1 MNLYD
6 LVPETKK
13 LISED
18 IFLNA
23 ISINSKE
30 INKGDMFVSIDGS
43 IKNRELY
50 FKEVVQKGAKVIL
63 TNFESNFEA
72 SIPIIFIKD
81 LREKISNLSNNFY
94 QYPSKKIE
102 VFGITGTN
110 GKSSVASYLHQIMRL
125 HGEKAGL
132 ISNLNS
138 KEAHYSKLTT
148 PDTFLLN
155 RIISK
160 CVQEKKQSIIFEVS
174 SHAIHQKRVEG
185 IEFDYGCLTSFSRD
199 HLDYHDSIDKYSKV
213 KESFFKENLFSNAVI
228 NTESKLGKKIVGQNK
243 NFISLSSMDK
253 NADIYLEIK
262 KEISTIH
269 SPWLKINLPQDI
281 FARHAM
287 MNIAASLG
295 LFLAASKT
303 KKIKETN
310 LKKLKDLPGRLE
322 LVNLIFDQS
331 CYIDYAHTPEAL
343 KLTLQSL
350 RSKYTG
356 SLICIFGCG
365 GERDKG
371 KRALMGEIASSIA
384 DNIII
389 TNDNPRLENPEEI
402 SLEILKGI
410 KDKSKTEVI
419 YDRAIAIKTGLN
431 KLKNKE
437 KNSVLLIAGKG
448 HEPFQEISGKFIKSN
463 DFDIIR
469 SLN

>member
-1 MNLYD
+1 MNIYE

-18 IFLNA
+18 ISLNS

-30 INKGDMFVSIDGS
+30 INKGDIFVSIDGS
-43 IKNRELY
+43 IKNRKLY
-50 FKEVVQKGAKVIL
+50 YKEVVLKGAKVIL
-63 TNFESNFEA
+63 TNLEINIEA

-81 LREKISNLSNNFY
+81 LKERLSNLSNDFY
-94 QYPSKKIE
+94 NCPSKKIE

-110 GKSSVASYLHQIMRL
+110 GKSSVASYLHQIMML

-132 ISNLNS
+132 ISNFDN
-138 KEAHYSKLTT
+138 KESHYSKLTT
-148 PDTFLLN
+148 PDVFLLN
-155 RIISK
+155 KIIKK
-160 CVQEKKQSIIFEVS
+160 CVEEKKQSIIFEVS

-199 HLDYHDSIDKYSKV
+199 HLDYHGSINEYSKV
-213 KESFFKENLFSNAVI
+213 KESFFEENLFNNAVI
-228 NTESKLGKKIVGQNK
+228 NTESNLGKKIVRQNK
-243 NFISLSSMDK
+243 NFISLSSLDK

-269 SPWLKINLPQDI
+269 SPWLKINLPKEI
-281 FARHAM
+281 FAQHSM
-287 MNIAASLG
+287 MNIASSLG
-295 LFLAASKT
+295 LFLAASET

-310 LKKLKDLPGRLE
+310 LKKLKGLPGRLE
-322 LVNLIFDQS
+322 LVKLKFDQS

-343 KLTLQSL
+343 KITLQSL
-350 RSKYTG
+350 RNKYAG
-356 SLICIFGCG
+356 ALICIFGCG
-365 GERDKG
+365 GERDNG
-371 KRALMGEIASSIA
+371 KRSLMGEIAASMA

-389 TNDNPRLENPEEI
+389 TNDNPRLENPEKI

-419 YDRAIAIKTGLN
+419 YDRTIAIKTGLN

-437 KNSVLLIAGKG
+437 KDSVLLIAGKG
-448 HEPFQEISGKFIKSN
+448 HESFQEISGKFIKSN

-469 SLN
+469 SHN